1 MDQIAT
7 GKFIRELR
15 KERGMTQQALA
26 DMLSISEKTV
36 SKWETGKGMPEV
48 GLMLPLCDALQITV
62 NELLSGKRLNGATF
76 RQQAE
81 ENVARL
87 LQARQ
92 EAKKK
97 LAV

>member
-36 SKWETGKGMPEV
+36 SKWETGKGMPEI
-48 GLMLPLCDALQITV
+48 GLMLPL
-62 NELLSGKRLNGATF
+62 
-76 RQQAE
+76 
-81 ENVARL
+81 
-87 LQARQ
+87 
-92 EAKKK
+92 
-97 LAV
+97 